1 MLRGWTK
8 MNDRLCGSL
17 FLLLLF
23 CQCIDSEKLKLCVV
37 ETVHT
42 AKNIRRFCPQLDTPQ
57 NSVECVIG
65 NDRFNCLRRLTTGTA
80 DFTVLEPEDLVAAS
94 GYREY
99 NILVT
104 NELRLFRA
112 EKERFTMVVLVN
124 KDVKSIWN
132 LKGKRFCHPGLDTTD
147 EWTKAFSTYFDKWI
161 VTKECNPEKTLLED
175 RMFGLSNF
183 FEAACIAG
191 PWSPDATFDNKL
203 KSKYR
208 NLCGACDNPLG
219 CYSDDKYHGRE
230 GALLCLTDNAGDIA
244 WVRLDD
250 VIEHFK
256 EEHINKDNYNYL
268 CLDGTTR
275 SLKSTPCPW
284 ITRPW
289 PVIVART
296 EVAEKVDK
304 MMTSSTQ
311 QHSTWILDLL
321 ENYQTT
327 PVSID
332 SLETPEDFLVKFSGF
347 MSANN
352 RAKCRPSRRVQWCVA
367 SNLEDRKCR
376 WLREASFVYGVEPSI
391 SCKQE
396 SSRAACL
403 RAIKNNQADIF
414 VALPQELYEVRK
426 MGLETLVQAVPKKA
440 NQFDRIAAVVKQDS
454 RFKSFKDLRGARA
467 CFTGYKD
474 VGWYT
479 FLSILKNITGGR
491 PECSGLEAVGNFF
504 AESVVPGL
512 DDSQETIPSNLHTT
526 AGNVGDDASAFR
538 CLESDNGDVAFIN
551 IKNIQKK
558 IGNLKSEP
566 QDDHPNNTSYRTLC
580 LKDSD
585 EADVCTLAWFPLN
598 AVVVHENL
606 TEVRR
611 EDMYMML
618 LEMNDLFG
626 TTFKGQVPTFSMY
639 GTYDNNSNIIF
650 SGETQNLQ
658 MDVHQMHTRSYKD
671 IIDHL
676 VKQSPCSGSRNTS
689 YLYGYIISIYVLI
702 HFLKE
707 LLHV

>member
-1 MLRGWTK
+1 MY
-8 MNDRLCGSL
+8 DRLCGYV

-23 CQCIDSEKLKLCVV
+23 CQSIDSEKLKLCVV
-37 ETVHT
+37 RSVHT
-42 AKNIRRFCPQLDTPQ
+42 ARNIDRHCPKFDTPE
-57 NSVECVIG
+57 SKMECVIG

-104 NELRLFRA
+104 NELRLFQA
-112 EKERFTMVVLVN
+112 EKVLFEMVVLVN

-132 LKGKRFCHPGLDTTD
+132 LKGKRFCHPGLDTTN
-147 EWTKAFSTYFDKWI
+147 EWTKAFSTYFDKFI

-175 RMFGLSNF
+175 RIFGLSNF

-191 PWSPDATFDNKL
+191 PWSPDAAFDNKL
-203 KSKYR
+203 KLKYR

-219 CYSDDKYHGRE
+219 CYSTDKYHGRE
-230 GALLCLTDNAGDIA
+230 GALMCLTDNAGDIA

-250 VIEHFK
+250 AMQHFNAEHL
-256 EEHINKDNYNYL
+256 NKDDYNYL

-275 SLKSTPCPW
+275 SMKSLPCPW

-296 EVAEKVDK
+296 EVAEKVEQTVS
-304 MMTSSTQ
+304 MTSDTIWVM
-311 QHSTWILDLL
+311 HDLL
-321 ENYQTT
+321 QNYEST

-332 SLETPEDFLVKFSGF
+332 TLETPEDFLVKFSGF

-352 RAKCRPSRRVQWCVA
+352 RAKCRPSRRVQWCVT

-396 SSRAACL
+396 SSRVACL
-403 RAIKNNQADIF
+403 RAIKNNQADLF
-414 VALPQELYEVRK
+414 VALPQELYEAKK
-426 MGLETLVQAVPKKA
+426 MGLETILQAVPKKV

-454 RFKSFKDLRGARA
+454 RFKSFTDLRGARA
-467 CFTGYKD
+467 CFTGYRD
-474 VGWYT
+474 VGWHT
-479 FLSILKNITGGR
+479 IVSVLKNITGDR
-491 PECSGLEAVGNFF
+491 RACSDLEAVGNFF
-504 AESVVPGL
+504 SESIVPGL
-512 DDSQETIPSNLHTT
+512 VHSQETIPDDVHIP
-526 AGNVGDDASAFR
+526 AGNVGDDTGALD
-538 CLESDNGDVAFIN
+538 CLKSDIGDVAFVN
-551 IKNIQKK
+551 LKNIQKR

-566 QDDHPNNTSYRTLC
+566 RDDHPNNTGFRTLC
-580 LKDSD
+580 FKDTD
-585 EADVCTLAWFPLN
+585 EEDVCTLSWYPLN

-611 EDMYMML
+611 EDIYTML

-626 TTFKGQVPTFSMY
+626 IAFKGQVPTFSMY
-639 GTYDNNSNIIF
+639 GAYDNNSNVIF
-650 SGETQNLQ
+650 SEGTQNLQ
-658 MDVHQMHTRSYKD
+658 TDVHQMHTRSYKD
-671 IIDHL
+671 IIDQL
-676 VKQSPCSGSRNTS
+676 VKQSSCSGSRNTS
-689 YLYGYIISIYVLI
+689 YLYSYIIYTYLLV
-702 HFLKE
+702 HFLKK
-707 LLHV
+707 LLNV